1 MIIYDRFIQYHIAF
15 DQYFKIELPFS
26 NESRLIAFHC
36 HGIRRNHDLCLVYQL
51 SGLELFPIIS
61 ALYET

>member
-1 MIIYDRFIQYHIAF
+1 MAENQH
-15 DQYFKIELPFS
+15 FKIGLSFG